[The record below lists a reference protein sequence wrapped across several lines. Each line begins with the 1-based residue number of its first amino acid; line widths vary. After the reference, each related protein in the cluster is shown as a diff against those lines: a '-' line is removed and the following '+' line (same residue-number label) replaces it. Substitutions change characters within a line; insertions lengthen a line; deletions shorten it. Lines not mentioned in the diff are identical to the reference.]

1 MPYKCQSCG
10 SKTAN
15 LKYCDSCIIRY
26 NFSNDDAKAEEAQ
39 KIDDNTITFE
49 KKWFDRA
56 IPLRFKINYW
66 LLKKLGLFGFGL
78 FAFIIGFLVSV
89 IIHLY
94 IVPFLK

>member
-49 KKWFDRA
+49 KKWFVGQYR
-56 IPLRFKINYW
+56 
-66 LLKKLGLFGFGL
+66 
-78 FAFIIGFLVSV
+78 
-89 IIHLY
+89 
-94 IVPFLK
+94 